1 MGNDCWNNLTITCEA
16 NPDVLNS
23 MIDNEFKYKK
33 NDEYTEDRF
42 NECVHIVKLSKRGF
56 LHVKMYSKNQPDFK
70 WLDSLLDK
78 YPNCWVKNE
87 WNEEGGLAGVWVGSV
102 IDNKKI
108 IKEMDWRDLSIEE
121 QHYFFRED

>member
-1 MGNDCWNNLTITCEA
+1 
-16 NPDVLNS
+16 
-23 MIDNEFKYKK
+23 
-33 NDEYTEDRF
+33 
-42 NECVHIVKLSKRGF
+42 
-56 LHVKMYSKNQPDFK
+56 MYSKNQPDFK